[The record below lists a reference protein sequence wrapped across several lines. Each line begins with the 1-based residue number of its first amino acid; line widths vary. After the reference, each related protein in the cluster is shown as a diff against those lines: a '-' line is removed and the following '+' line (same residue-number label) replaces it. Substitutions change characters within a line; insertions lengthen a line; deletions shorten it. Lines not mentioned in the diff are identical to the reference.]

1 MTQTSLVTPRI
12 DAASF
17 EAAARPL
24 IEWLAA
30 NMHPHAKVIIEST
43 HAELVEG
50 IHVLKTMD
58 YIRG

>member
-1 MTQTSLVTPRI
+1 MDQVQVTHGI

-17 EAAARPL
+17 EAAARHL

-30 NMHPHAKVIIEST
+30 NMHPHAKVIVDSVS
-43 HAELVEG
+43 AELVEG
-50 IHVLKTMD
+50 THNMRTTD